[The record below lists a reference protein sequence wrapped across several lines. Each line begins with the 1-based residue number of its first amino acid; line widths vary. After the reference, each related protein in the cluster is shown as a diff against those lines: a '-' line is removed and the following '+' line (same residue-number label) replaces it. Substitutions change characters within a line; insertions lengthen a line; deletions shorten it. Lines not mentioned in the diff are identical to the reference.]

1 MAGVQPRESRST
13 PGRVLNSVAAKQSY
27 SVASV
32 WENSAVLTNSQ
43 QQAIDV
49 ISASCSQRPLPKQLA
64 EGSLPTPD
72 TTPVP
77 ATPLSPSSVE
87 GTELSFAG
95 TGFEDV
101 TLQNSS
107 DFYRWLSELEA
118 ARSSETEEK
127 FRRYS
132 AALEGHLATCD
143 ILLATVK
150 EVLDLFD
157 RLREQHRAVAGRT
170 NALHDTC
177 ERLVAERTQLE
188 ELAAAIRSKLA
199 YFDELEAVAAQFQS
213 AAGSVDSADFLPL
226 LKRLDDCI
234 AYVAANPQY
243 ADAATYA
250 VKFRQLQARA
260 LTAVRTKVQIVLRGA
275 AAQVQAAAREA
286 GAQGAGQPPPAP
298 LQLSAGAA
306 ADGASAALLYVRFR
320 AAAEPALKDLLQ
332 GIEQRA
338 QQSQASWCWEAADA
352 HLPDALQDYARL
364 LKDCQ
369 QLYCETRLALM
380 QAPVAAYMRQL
391 ASQPLPSL
399 LRSGCGHLMQACAQ
413 ESQLFEQ
420 FFPAT
425 AARGGGTSLA
435 PLVDPLC
442 TLLYDAVRPAL
453 ITVQDIDGLCELVD
467 ILRTEVM
474 EEQLGR
480 RGDAVAPL
488 EPMLQRTLADIQERL
503 TFRAQAF
510 VREEVAGF
518 VPKAGDLDYPERLQ
532 NLAPPPVPAA
542 QAAPEPGAGFA
553 QEDGGGTA
561 AQAVDELPVSSNGQA
576 AAADGAATGGTGEA
590 GADAAAEQY
599 QSWYPPVQ
607 RTLSLLSKLYR
618 GVDARIFNGLAH
630 EAVLAATASV
640 QDAARQILKSKG
652 VMDSQLFAIKQ
663 LLALREQIAPFEAD
677 FAVVERDLDFT
688 HMRDYL
694 RRTLS
699 GQLPLFSL
707 RADSA
712 MGQLLGKGV
721 PRIAESQVDSKK
733 ELERALKSTCE
744 SYIMHVTKLTVE
756 PLLSFITKVTAAR
769 VAAQQT
775 GGTAKPL
782 REQAFAVPERVAE
795 LVGRVREALHTAL
808 PAAVA
813 KMKLYLTNPSTH
825 AILFKPVKS
834 NVAEA
839 HGQIAALLESEYPG
853 DEAAAI
859 GLTSSDDLAALLDSL
874 S

>member
-13 PGRVLNSVAAKQSY
+13 PGRVLNSAAAKKSY

-32 WENSAVLTNSQ
+32 WETSAVLTNSQ

-143 ILLATVK
+143 SLLATVK

-188 ELAAAIRSKLA
+188 GLAAAIRSKLA

-213 AAGSVDSADFLPL
+213 TAGSVDSADFLPL

-243 ADAATYA
+243 ADAASYG

-286 GAQGAGQPPPAP
+286 GAQGAGQPPPTP
-298 LQLSAGAA
+298 SQLSAGAV
-306 ADGASAALLYVRFR
+306 ADGASAALLYVKFR

-338 QQSQASWCWEAADA
+338 QQS
-352 HLPDALQDYARL
+352 QDYARL

-510 VREEVAGF
+510 VREEIAGF

-532 NLAPPPVPAA
+532 SLALPPGPAA
-542 QAAPEPGAGFA
+542 QAASEPGAGLA

-561 AQAVDELPVSSNGQA
+561 AQAADEPPVSSNGQA
-576 AAADGAATGGTGEA
+576 AAEAAAADGTAAGGVGEA
-590 GADAAAEQY
+590 GVDAAAEQY

-769 VAAQQT
+769 VAAQQA

-813 KMKLYLTNPSTH
+813 KMKLYLSNPSTH

-859 GLTSSDDLAALLDSL
+859 GLTSSDELAALLDSL